1 MKSIGTIPREELC
14 QFYNTDCFI
23 ANTVTFLVKIDYDDG
38 TVNTDYAMRK
48 LDMNHIMIGISSI
61 GMEATTV
68 LITSVYFAYS

>member
-48 LDMNHIMIGISSI
+48 LDMNNITIGISSI
-61 GMEATTV
+61 GIQANTTC
-68 LITSVYFAYS
+68 IN